1 MKNNDKRILE
11 TYKIIEAQE
20 IIKINLNQI
29 NYLKEKINEMLRI
42 ARIGTF
48 IDDVQK
54 TEFYK
59 RLNNNNSKLSFFEKE
74 NKELARV
81 FKL

>member
-1 MKNNDKRILE
+1 MKNNNKRILD
-11 TYKIIEAQE
+11 TYEISEAQE

-29 NYLKEKINEMLRI
+29 NYLKETINEMLRI
-42 ARIGTF
+42 ARIGNF

-59 RLNNNNSKLSFFEKE
+59 RLNNNNSKLSYFEKE
-74 NKELARV
+74 NKELTRV